1 MLTDDIYGF
10 AANKTGPIRRFL
22 WPHPALRP
30 YIAHYTLFFPRPR
43 SGHNTFTVIPDA
55 SGCLVFTFAH
65 NVVHGAFLG
74 AATKAQAVSND
85 AFPRLF
91 VEFLPGG
98 ARRLLNLPHNELTDL
113 KLPLADLLPQLNN
126 AMLERIERANNLLEL
141 HAFLDGLYLRLLS
154 QRPGDHPLFP
164 ALQRLRLIREPLP
177 TVGVLAQ
184 ESCYS
189 ERHLSRVANEQLGLG
204 LKTYLRVLRI
214 NRVLHNL
221 RTPGYAGSAL
231 SLGYFDQAHF
241 IHDFKDICGITPAA
255 FMQNKSD
262 FYNEPFK
269 F

>member
-1 MLTDDIYGF
+1 MFLESPSQQGVT
-10 AANKTGPIRRFL
+10 IRQFL
-22 WPHPALRP
+22 WPHSALRP

-43 SGHNTFTVIPDA
+43 AGNKTFTVIPDA

-65 NVVHGAFLG
+65 DAIDGAFLG
-74 AATKAQAVSND
+74 AATKAMAVSND

-98 ARRLLNLPHNELTDL
+98 ARRLLDLPHHELTNL
-113 KLPLADLLPQLNN
+113 KLPLGELLPQLNGELL
-126 AMLERIERANNLLEL
+126 ACIERATSVLEL
-141 HAFLDGLYLRLLS
+141 HAALDGLFLRLLA

-164 ALQRLRLIREPLP
+164 ALQGLRLKRESLP
-177 TVGVLAQ
+177 TIGAMASQ
-184 ESCYS
+184 SCYS
-189 ERHLSRVANEQLGLG
+189 ERHLSRVASEQLGLS
-204 LKTYLRVLRI
+204 LKTYLRVLRV
-214 NRVLHNL
+214 NRVLHSL
-221 RTPGYAGSAL
+221 QTSGPIDSAL

-255 FMQNKSD
+255 FLRNKSD